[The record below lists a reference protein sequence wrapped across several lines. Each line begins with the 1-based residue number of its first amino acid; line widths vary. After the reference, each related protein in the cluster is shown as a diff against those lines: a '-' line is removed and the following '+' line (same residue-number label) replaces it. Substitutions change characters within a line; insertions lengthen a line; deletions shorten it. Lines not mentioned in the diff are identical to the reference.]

1 GMRVEYPEIAELQND
16 RPETY
21 LKALEQY
28 CLNQQYNLV
37 LCVLSN
43 NRKDRYDA
51 LKKFLC
57 MDTAVPSQMVLL
69 KTLNKRGQLM
79 SVATKIGIQISAKLG
94 GEIWS
99 VPIPSKSLMVIGI
112 DSYHDKKRKQ
122 VSVAAFVATTNPQCT
137 SYYSRIVMQTT
148 TQELVDGISV
158 CIR

>member
-1 GMRVEYPEIAELQND
+1 MNYYVRNCSYLEFNRAELQND

-57 MDTAVPSQMVLL
+57 MDTGVPSQV
-69 KTLNKRGQLM
+69 
-79 SVATKIGIQISAKLG
+79 KI
-94 GEIWS
+94 
-99 VPIPSKSLMVIGI
+99 
-112 DSYHDKKRKQ
+112 
-122 VSVAAFVATTNPQCT
+122 F
-137 SYYSRIVMQTT
+137 
-148 TQELVDGISV
+148 
-158 CIR
+158 

>member
-1 GMRVEYPEIAELQND
+1 MEFNRAELQND

-57 MDTAVPSQMVLL
+57 MDTGVPSQV
-69 KTLNKRGQLM
+69 
-79 SVATKIGIQISAKLG
+79 KI
-94 GEIWS
+94 
-99 VPIPSKSLMVIGI
+99 
-112 DSYHDKKRKQ
+112 
-122 VSVAAFVATTNPQCT
+122 F
-137 SYYSRIVMQTT
+137 
-148 TQELVDGISV
+148 
-158 CIR
+158 

>member
-1 GMRVEYPEIAELQND
+1 LNYFNRAEIQND

-57 MDTAVPSQMVLL
+57 MDTAVPSQVNDFVFELQ
-69 KTLNKRGQLM
+69 KC
-79 SVATKIGIQISAKLG
+79 
-94 GEIWS
+94 EIF
-99 VPIPSKSLMVIGI
+99 SL
-112 DSYHDKKRKQ
+112 
-122 VSVAAFVATTNPQCT
+122 
-137 SYYSRIVMQTT
+137 
-148 TQELVDGISV
+148 DGTFKNLE
-158 CIR
+158 

>member
-1 GMRVEYPEIAELQND
+1 MLNYFNRAEIQND

-57 MDTAVPSQMVLL
+57 MDTAVPSQVTDFFFELQ
-69 KTLNKRGQLM
+69 NC
-79 SVATKIGIQISAKLG
+79 
-94 GEIWS
+94 EIF
-99 VPIPSKSLMVIGI
+99 SL
-112 DSYHDKKRKQ
+112 
-122 VSVAAFVATTNPQCT
+122 
-137 SYYSRIVMQTT
+137 
-148 TQELVDGISV
+148 DGTFKNLE
-158 CIR
+158 